1 MGKMEKT
8 LKRDLDE
15 LSRKIDHGV
24 CSICPM
30 TIKRDEWTT
39 EAGGVKCIVKVFEK
53 CSNKKDGNHASMAV
67 TLVRTEEEV
76 RLCAI
81 TSGTSNAL
89 FFIPYDG
96 CEGELTAALDIT
108 LNILDDMI
116 L

>member
-1 MGKMEKT
+1 MGKLEKT
-8 LKRDLDE
+8 LNMDLDE

-24 CSICPM
+24 CSICSM
-30 TIKRDEWTT
+30 TIKRDEWST
-39 EAGGVKCIVKVFEK
+39 EAGDVKCIVKVFEK

-67 TLVRTEEEV
+67 TLVRTGDEV

-96 CEGELTAALDIT
+96 CEGELSGALGIT